1 MGGKGVHY
9 YTQVTQIR
17 ETDTGTDLIIH
28 IPDEKLKHR
37 LSKYARNGIAAAE
50 IRIDDGRAI
59 TADQRKKIFAT
70 VKDIA
75 VYTGDNPEYIRGILL
90 YDYCAKTGEMPF
102 SLSNCSV
109 SQARDYLSHI
119 IDFVLEWNI
128 PLTGLGIDRT
138 EDVDRYLY
146 SCIKFRRCAITGQAN
161 ADIHH
166 IDAVGM
172 GGNRN
177 QVDHSQLRLIALSR
191 KWHNRVHE
199 QGGQEI
205 FDKYKIYGIKVDT
218 ATLKHIGIK
227 TSEIT

>member
-1 MGGKGVHY
+1 MHY
-9 YTQVTQIR
+9 YTQVKQIR
-17 ETDTGTDLIIH
+17 ETDAGTDLVIH
-28 IPDEKLKHR
+28 IPKEKLRHQI
-37 LSKYARNGIAAAE
+37 SKYSTGNTVDAE
-50 IRIDDGRAI
+50 IRINDGRRI
-59 TADQRKKIFAT
+59 NADQRKRIFAT

-75 VYTGDNPEYIRGILL
+75 VYTGDDPEYIRGILL

-109 SQARDYLSHI
+109 SQARDYTSHI
-119 IDFVLEWNI
+119 MDFALEWNI

-177 QVDHSQLRLIALSR
+177 EVDHSRLRLIALSR

-199 QGGQEI
+199 QGEQEI
-205 FDKYKIYGIKVDT
+205 FDKYKIYGIKVDA

-227 TSEIT
+227 TSEID